1 LKAWLP
7 EKRKTESGEES
18 GSGESYN
25 ESDYESE
32 GWGDEAE
39 SNGGE
44 EDDPHKR
51 QDEPPAKKSKQS

>member
-1 LKAWLP
+1 LKVWLP
-7 EKRKTESGEES
+7 EIRKTESGEES

-32 GWGDEAE
+32 GWGDEEE

-44 EDDPHKR
+44 DDPHKG
-51 QDEPPAKKSKQS
+51 QDEPTAKKSKQS